1 MYVICVVGWKNSGK
15 TTLIERLISRFEA
28 RGVSVSTIKHTHHS
42 VDLDEP
48 GKDSFRHRQAGA
60 REVAIVSSARWALLH
75 ENHWQGESRF
85 DQILERL
92 LPVDIVLVEGFKH
105 LTYDKIEIHRSK
117 TGGEIIARTDP
128 SVRAVVTDAD
138 VEGLPVP
145 EFELT
150 DADAVA
156 CFVLGRAGIQS
167 G

>member
-15 TTLIERLISRFEA
+15 TTLIEHLISRFEA
-28 RGVSVSTIKHTHHS
+28 GGVSVSTIKHTHHS

-75 ENHWQGESRF
+75 ENHCQGESRF
-85 DQILERL
+85 EQILDRL
-92 LPVDIVLVEGFKH
+92 LPVDIVLVEGFKN
-105 LTYDKIEIHRSK
+105 LPYDKIEIHRGG
-117 TGGEIIARTDP
+117 TGGEIIAHADP
-128 SVRAVVTDAD
+128 SVKAVVTDID
-138 VEGLPVP
+138 VEGLSIP

-156 CFVLGRAGIQS
+156 RFVLEQAGIQS